1 MSELSEQLCY
11 YMELLIAV
19 ITFILY
25 INISKELY
33 TTEELSMHMRSYN
46 SYVLNFSV
54 MSNSLQPYGSMQP
67 CRLTGSSVHG
77 IL

>member
-19 ITFILY
+19 IKFILY
-25 INISKELY
+25 TNISKELY
-33 TTEELSMHMRSYN
+33 MTEELSMHMRSYN
-46 SYVLNFSV
+46 SYVLNRLV
-54 MSNSLQPYGSMQP
+54 MSSSLQSYGSVQP
-67 CRLTGSSVHG
+67 CHLTGISVHG